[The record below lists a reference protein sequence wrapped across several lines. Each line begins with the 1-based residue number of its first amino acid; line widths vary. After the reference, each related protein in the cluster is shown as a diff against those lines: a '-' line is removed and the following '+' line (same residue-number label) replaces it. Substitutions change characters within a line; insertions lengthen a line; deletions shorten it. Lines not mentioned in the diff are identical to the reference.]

1 MNDVRSADGYFP
13 FGHGAVGNGDN
24 VCWLSRH
31 AIGFGFGFGH
41 RSRPHHLCAV
51 VTGFGITVSSRTCH
65 RRGGPER
72 SYGYTPGK
80 DRRDPCASGSP
91 PKMTFD
97 DPSNEEARCAN
108 TGLLHRSSIA
118 VSGRIVG
125 FRSDR
130 RQTA

>member
-1 MNDVRSADGYFP
+1 MNDVKSADGDFP
-13 FGHGAVGNGDN
+13 FGHGEVGNGDN

-31 AIGFGFGFGH
+31 AIAFGH
-41 RSRPHHLCAV
+41 GSRPHHLCAV

-72 SYGYTPGK
+72 SYGYMPGEN
-80 DRRDPCASGSP
+80 RRDSRVSGSL

-97 DPSNEEARCAN
+97 DPSKEEARCAN

-130 RQTA
+130 HQTA